1 MHLLDD
7 LRFGAR
13 VLAKQSWTT
22 ALIVLLLA
30 AGIGVN
36 TTVFT
41 LVNGAL
47 IKALPYEDGE
57 RILYLEGRNVERSQD
72 TTTSLL
78 DFVDWRAQ
86 TESFERLA
94 AYAMRQFNLA
104 DDEAA
109 PERVSGA
116 EISIDGF
123 QVLRV
128 APQLGRGFADNER
141 EPGADPVAIISHAT
155 WQKRYGGTD
164 DVILSQEEGLTYEP
178 PDNPP
183 APPNRKD

>member
-94 AYAMRQFNLA
+94 AYAKRQLNKA
-104 DDEAA
+104 DHEAA
-109 PERVSGA
+109 PQRVTGA
-116 EISIDGF
+116 EI
-123 QVLRV
+123 
-128 APQLGRGFADNER
+128 
-141 EPGADPVAIISHAT
+141 
-155 WQKRYGGTD
+155 
-164 DVILSQEEGLTYEP
+164 
-178 PDNPP
+178 
-183 APPNRKD
+183 